1 MLLKSIAKLLS
12 LVLTVYTVM
21 LLVGF
26 FILHQLLLA
35 MLIATGLL
43 LAGAIVY
50 FARRLIGGSNENC
63 ESQSL

>member
-1 MLLKSIAKLLS
+1 MPSKSVAKLLS

-26 FILHQLLLA
+26 FILHQILLA
-35 MLIATGLL
+35 ILIATALL
-43 LAGAIVY
+43 LTGAVVY
-50 FARRLIGGSNENC
+50 FARKIMGGSNGNR